1 MLGDGGA
8 RLLGEREG
16 KGHGDRA
23 GDVRHGCVGLRQRGR
38 CWVLVEQ
45 RSVQPHLPS
54 QYHYPWRPLLPTA
67 ICQNLPR
74 KISSERAP
82 VKRLQGTVGRPSW
95 SRRPP
100 ARKNRC
106 SPRGTTAARQHRWRR
121 CVRRR
126 VSPAQ
131 CECSLH
137 PSLPLL
143 ATCAWGRAQG
153 LKLAELRHAI
163 RRGHQGAGPGPPPA
177 LALPPPPP

>member
-1 MLGDGGA
+1 MSATASGFFDLA
-8 RLLGEREG
+8 KLKSSCLELSR
-16 KGHGDRA
+16 
-23 GDVRHGCVGLRQRGR
+23 RGR
-38 CWVLVEQ
+38 KLPKCLLKNHHFPAPQ
-45 RSVQPHLPS
+45 PS
-54 QYHYPWRPLLPTA
+54 QYLYPWRPLLPTA

-82 VKRLQGTVGRPSW
+82 VKRLRGTVGRPSW

-153 LKLAELRHAI
+153 LKLSELRHAI